1 MRQRS
6 SSMNFQPIDGRPAEA
21 RRRTPRSAPSSSPG
35 GASGAAQ
42 DTLPPIFDAR
52 SFTIDFAMLVA
63 RLDRIGGER
72 SRRQPPHRHLLAGGL
87 LRRRPGRARLLR
99 PLPASFA
106 THFLEDARAIV
117 AATAIVAMCMT
128 FGRVLIFDNPD
139 AAAQAVRAW
148 IFASTYV
155 IAARAGQPSRRDAA
169 SASWDDRSA
178 DADHRRRRGRPT
190 VRGAARPATR
200 VRPQA
205 GGVPRRRP
213 ARGHRGQ
220 CDDDPGPRTRSR
232 RRPATGPCS
241 APASE
246 SAIEELRIAHVIVSF
261 STSSHQAELDLLAPL
276 PGPGRH
282 GVGPAAAVRRGDR
295 PPRARADRRHP
306 DRLGSADGSAG
317 LAIRGQVRLRPGAGR
332 ARRSCSPRRS

>member
-1 MRQRS
+1 
-6 SSMNFQPIDGRPAEA
+6 MNFQPIRRASSEAAAERRGQPQFLSGRRE
-21 RRRTPRSAPSSSPG
+21 RR
-35 GASGAAQ
+35 AQ
-42 DTLPPIFDAR
+42 DTLAPIFDAR
-52 SFTIDFAMLVA
+52 SFTIDFAMLILASIASVA
-63 RLDRIGGER
+63 SAPAASLRTDIF
-72 SRRQPPHRHLLAGGL
+72 SLAVFCVAVLAVLVYFGL
-87 LRRRPGRARLLR
+87 YRP
-99 PLPASFA
+99 SFA

-155 IAARAGQPSRRDAA
+155 IAARAGSHLVDDAA
-169 SASWDDRSA
+169 PASWDHRST

-220 CDDDPGPRTRSR
+220 CDDDPGPELTADVNRPEGPVRPRLGVGDRGTADRPR
-232 RRPATGPCS
+232 DRQLLDQLPPGGARPAS
-241 APASE
+241 
-246 SAIEELRIAHVIVSF
+246 
-261 STSSHQAELDLLAPL
+261 PL
-276 PGPGRH
+276 PELGHH
-282 GVGPAAAVRRGDR
+282 GVGPAAVVRRGDR
-295 PPRARADRRHP
+295 SPRARAYRRHP
-306 DRLGSADGSAG
+306 DRLGSADGPAG
-317 LAIRGQVRLRPGAGR
+317 LAIRGQVSPPTGCWPGSE
-332 ARRSCSPRRS
+332 SCSPLRS